1 VQPGRPAQ
9 LTTSARAAHFHSL
22 RAAGKTSLGS
32 GAHFSISVHARSDH
46 AQGAICAG
54 WQTGPLQSPPPR
66 GWPSLHTNTWARA
79 AFTSPCM
86 VRALTTRRVSNTWA
100 RSVGLCFFP
109 FPARMARIRA
119 PRLIHP
125 RGLRATEPDAHAPE
139 QTTIFARVP
148 WSAIPDYCGSLG
160 LGAIYPGR
168 ACQAFTICG
177 AQRCPLYR
185 TLLIL
190 SPPRHRSAI
199 RPMPRQS
206 AWMSRRPPIRGSWH
220 RSWGTG

>member
-1 VQPGRPAQ
+1 
-9 LTTSARAAHFHSL
+9 
-22 RAAGKTSLGS
+22 
-32 GAHFSISVHARSDH
+32 
-46 AQGAICAG
+46 
-54 WQTGPLQSPPPR
+54 
-66 GWPSLHTNTWARA
+66 
-79 AFTSPCM
+79 M